1 MLKYIAG
8 VISVIIVFLL
18 TISATTIDVGERG
31 LVLGY
36 GQTKGVLSQGFH
48 WVNPFYSV
56 EVFNIRNNKYETTAS
71 SASSDL
77 QQASIS
83 VAVNFNIDESKIEEI
98 YTTYGTNYMDRIFV
112 QNVQEAVKT
121 VSAKYNASEL
131 ITKREEVKGEIKT
144 KLQEMTSNVVIITD
158 IAIVNVDFSDSF
170 DRSVEEKV
178 RAEQQAL
185 TSKANLEKA
194 KYDADAVKLQAEAI
208 KNAGGK
214 EYVELEAIKKWNGV
228 LPTTVGGAIPFIN
241 VK

>member
-56 EVFNIRNNKYETTAS
+56 EVFNIRNNKYEAVAN

-77 QQASIS
+77 QRADIS
-83 VAVNFNIDESKIEEI
+83 VAVNFNIDESKITEI
-98 YTTYGTNYMDRIFV
+98 YTNYGVNFMDRIFV
-112 QNVQEAVKT
+112 QNVQEAVKS
-121 VSAKYNASEL
+121 VSAKYTASEL
-131 ITKREEVKGEIKT
+131 ITKRELVKSDIKS
-144 KLQEMTSNVVIITD
+144 KLQEMTSSVVIITD
-158 IAIVNVDFSDSF
+158 VAITNVDFSDSF
-170 DRSVEEKV
+170 DQAIESKV
-178 RAEQQAL
+178 KADQQAL
-185 TSKANLEKA
+185 EAEAQLRTSKLQSEAIRVQ
-194 KYDADAVKLQAEAI
+194 ADAI
-208 KNAGGK
+208 KNAGGE
-214 EYVELEAIKKWNGV
+214 EYVRLKAIEKWNGQ
-228 LPTTVGGAIPFIN
+228 LPTTVGGAVPFIN

>member
-56 EVFNIRNNKYETTAS
+56 DVFNIRNNKYETTAS

>member
-1 MLKYIAG
+1 
-8 VISVIIVFLL
+8 
-18 TISATTIDVGERG
+18 
-31 LVLGY
+31 
-36 GQTKGVLSQGFH
+36 
-48 WVNPFYSV
+48 
-56 EVFNIRNNKYETTAS
+56 
-71 SASSDL
+71 
-77 QQASIS
+77 
-83 VAVNFNIDESKIEEI
+83 
-98 YTTYGTNYMDRIFV
+98 
-112 QNVQEAVKT
+112 
-121 VSAKYNASEL
+121 
-131 ITKREEVKGEIKT
+131 
-144 KLQEMTSNVVIITD
+144 MTSNVVIITD

>member
-1 MLKYIAG
+1 MLKYITG